1 MNKEI
6 FDKLIGHKISVL
18 VDNFISKGRRE
29 SYVGEIKESGEDYIC
44 LVIAQDYDKPS
55 RIKGIYLDHSLIKS
69 IWIYNE

>member
-18 VDNFISKGRRE
+18 VDNFISKGKRE

-55 RIKGIYLDHSLIKS
+55 
-69 IWIYNE
+69 